1 MCTRTQGKKAGPH
14 RDSDRPTCPL
24 QEDLLAEAGMAVAH
38 CRNKDSGS
46 SNSVKYSLVSVLLEA
61 RISPPKQPISF
72 SGGSPQSQTAN
83 RTGTHPT
90 SLSMALPKRGTKHS
104 SVYNRGGTSPSH
116 QKACTNRLRQP
127 HTPESNSRS
136 KNYNPVAYKI
146 ATENKTK

>member
-24 QEDLLAEAGMAVAH
+24 QEDLLAEAGMAVSH

-61 RISPPKQPISF
+61 HISAP
-72 SGGSPQSQTAN
+72 QTAYKLQWWVTSKPN
-83 RTGTHPT
+83 SQQDRTHPT
-90 SLSMALPKRGTKHS
+90 SLSMALPKRGTKCS